1 MIDFLNALEFKQV
14 IWMIPFVLL
23 FHELEEWNIRGWHV
37 ENSMDVPGET
47 ALSTRMWILFLSL
60 LGFAWTAL
68 ASLIPDTSISVGVM
82 YALVCFTLLNGL
94 QHLIGSLRF
103 KKYNPGLFFSVVF
116 GIPAGVYITYQIL
129 AQNLMPVWVI
139 ITFGTLTLA
148 SLLATLP
155 MIHFINRF
163 GIKLAN
169 WISN

>member
-1 MIDFLNALEFKQV
+1 
-14 IWMIPFVLL
+14 
-23 FHELEEWNIRGWHV
+23 
-37 ENSMDVPGET
+37 
-47 ALSTRMWILFLSL
+47 
-60 LGFAWTAL
+60 
-68 ASLIPDTSISVGVM
+68 
-82 YALVCFTLLNGL
+82 LNGL

-129 AQNLMPVWVI
+129 AQNLLPVWVI
-139 ITFGTLTLA
+139 IIFGVLTLA
-148 SLLATLP
+148 SLLATFP